1 MTNMKKEQ
9 FKESLA
15 EAITTADSLE
25 QMVHDAF
32 ILAISYSDLRLM
44 EWKNDNLIKF
54 QVREY
59 LTREQQN
66 LSTLDMEK
74 IAKRKLV
81 NDLFEYIE
89 EDPHGIVEKKEWED
103 NQFNQAKIFEL
114 KLIAVRAKPNDQ

>member
-44 EWKNDNLIKF
+44 EWKKDNLVKF